1 MSDEAFWH
9 KPRDSS
15 RAREKVHPGSRKGHG
30 SVYFLRHMHRFIPD
44 PSAETA
50 KPTPDAGQL
59 AAVKDIVRGLLS
71 LPKDT
76 PVTIHE
82 IPCADPGCPLM
93 ETVIGV
99 FPDGRGAMRW
109 RLTRPRAALTR
120 LMLAQT
126 LAMPAEMDGRD
137 RLDPPAK
144 LGS

>member
-1 MSDEAFWH
+1 M
-9 KPRDSS
+9 
-15 RAREKVHPGSRKGHG
+15 
-30 SVYFLRHMHRFIPD
+30 YFLRHVHRFIPD

-59 AAVKDIVRGLLS
+59 AAVKNIVRSLLS

-82 IPCADPGCPLM
+82 IPCADAGCPLL

-99 FPDGRGAMRW
+99 FPDGRRALRW

-126 LAMPAEMDGRD
+126 LAMPAETNEGD

-144 LGS
+144 LVL